1 MLCSLFWAKN
11 RAYPLAVNVSIYIRT
26 FFWVSEK
33 LKNSFLDSI
42 SKFKFSIKIKN
53 IVVLKLIT
61 LKKITFLSY
70 IDQCIHI
77 CKFFWWTSIRYNT

>member
-42 SKFKFSIKIKN
+42 SKFK
-53 IVVLKLIT
+53 LKLK
-61 LKKITFLSY
+61 LKI
-70 IDQCIHI
+70 
-77 CKFFWWTSIRYNT
+77 